1 VSGSSPI
8 RRICRPMPDQRAWR
22 SQGLPLL
29 LAVLV
34 HALALFALYDGWHP
48 DRELDNVITAQI
60 VNSTLIVMEPR
71 SKPKPAPTPAPAKP
85 VEPTKPVIAQQQ
97 PPPPAT
103 PRSRQEPQ
111 PKPSPVKTEKK
122 PDPDEI
128 RKKAEAEARR
138 KAELLKQQRLQELAT
153 QSFEDALNSEEINL
167 DTATEEG
174 DAAKS
179 YIQGIYELVV
189 QNWSRPPSAR
199 NDMKALLQVELVPTG
214 ELVAVNV
221 IESSGNEAFDRSA
234 EQAVRKARKFEVPRD
249 NALFEARFRRFNLLF
264 QPEDLF
270 R

>member
-1 VSGSSPI
+1 
-8 RRICRPMPDQRAWR
+8 MPDRASDRATDQASWR
-22 SQGLPLL
+22 SQWLPLL

-34 HALALFALYDGWHP
+34 HLFAMLALYDGWHP

-60 VNSTLIVMEPR
+60 VNSTLIVMEPK
-71 SKPKPAPTPAPAKP
+71 SKPKPAPAPKVEKP
-85 VEPTKPVIAQQQ
+85 PEPNKPVIQQQQ
-97 PPPPAT
+97 PPPAAT
-103 PRSRQEPQ
+103 PKPQ

-153 QSFEDALNSEEINL
+153 QSFEDALETEEVNL

-174 DAAKS
+174 EAAKS

-234 EQAVRKARKFEVPRD
+234 EQAVRKAQKFEVPRD
-249 NALFEARFRRFNLLF
+249 NALFEDRFRRFNLLF

>member
-1 VSGSSPI
+1 
-8 RRICRPMPDQRAWR
+8 MPDQAFDRANWR

-34 HALALFALYDGWHP
+34 HALAMFALYDGWHP

-60 VNSTLIVMEPR
+60 VNSTLIVMEPK
-71 SKPKPAPTPAPAKP
+71 SKPKPAPAPAPKIEKP
-85 VEPTKPVIAQQQ
+85 PEPPKPVIQQQQ
-97 PPPPAT
+97 PPPVAT
-103 PRSRQEPQ
+103 PKPQ

-138 KAELLKQQRLQELAT
+138 KAEQLKQQRLQELAT
-153 QSFEDALNSEEINL
+153 QSFEDALETEEVNL

-174 DAAKS
+174 EAAKS

-199 NDMKALLQVELVPTG
+199 NDMKALLEVELVPTG

-234 EQAVRKARKFEVPRD
+234 EQAVRKAQKFEVPKD
-249 NALFEARFRRFNLLF
+249 NALFESRFRRFNLLF

>member
-1 VSGSSPI
+1 
-8 RRICRPMPDQRAWR
+8 MPDQTSDRATSTTWQ
-22 SQGLPLL
+22 SQWLPLL

-34 HALALFALYDGWHP
+34 HAFALLALYDGWHP

-60 VNSTLIVMEPR
+60 VNSTLIVMEPK
-71 SKPKPAPTPAPAKP
+71 SKPKPAPAPKVDKPPEPAKP
-85 VEPTKPVIAQQQ
+85 VIQQQQ
-97 PPPPAT
+97 PPPAAT
-103 PRSRQEPQ
+103 PKPL

-153 QSFEDALNSEEINL
+153 QSFEDALQTEEVNL

-174 DAAKS
+174 EAAKS

-221 IESSGNEAFDRSA
+221 IQSSGNEAFDRSA
-234 EQAVRKARKFEVPRD
+234 EQAVRKAQKFEVPKD

>member
-1 VSGSSPI
+1 
-8 RRICRPMPDQRAWR
+8 MPDQGAWR
-22 SQGLPLL
+22 SQWLPLL

-48 DRELDNVITAQI
+48 DRQLENVITAQI
-60 VNSTLIVMEPR
+60 VNSTLIVMEPK
-71 SKPKPAPTPAPAKP
+71 SKPKPAPAPTPVKPA
-85 VEPTKPVIAQQQ
+85 EPTKPVIQQQ
-97 PPPPAT
+97 KPPPPAAT
-103 PRSRQEPQ
+103 PKAQ

-128 RKKAEAEARR
+128 RRKAEAEARS
-138 KAELLKQQRLQELAT
+138 KAELLKQQRLQELSN
-153 QSFEDALNSEEINL
+153 QSFEDALQNEEVNL
-167 DTATEEG
+167 DAATEEG
-174 DAAKS
+174 EAAKS

-234 EQAVRKARKFEVPRD
+234 EQAVRKAQKFEVPKD

>member
-1 VSGSSPI
+1 
-8 RRICRPMPDQRAWR
+8 MPDRAADQASWR
-22 SQGLPLL
+22 SQWLPLL

-34 HALALFALYDGWHP
+34 HALAMLALYDGWHP

-60 VNSTLIVMEPR
+60 VNSTLIVMEPK
-71 SKPKPAPTPAPAKP
+71 SKPKPAPAPKVEKP
-85 VEPTKPVIAQQQ
+85 PEPNKPVIQQQQ
-97 PPPPAT
+97 PPPAAT
-103 PRSRQEPQ
+103 PKPQ

-153 QSFEDALNSEEINL
+153 QSFEDALETEEVNL

-174 DAAKS
+174 EAAKS

-221 IESSGNEAFDRSA
+221 LESSGNEAFDRSA
-234 EQAVRKARKFEVPRD
+234 EQAVRKAQKFEVPRD
-249 NALFEARFRRFNLLF
+249 NALFESRFRRFNLLF

>member
-1 VSGSSPI
+1 
-8 RRICRPMPDQRAWR
+8 MPDRASDRATDQASWR
-22 SQGLPLL
+22 SQWLPLF

-34 HALALFALYDGWHP
+34 HLLAMLALYDGWHP

-60 VNSTLIVMEPR
+60 VNSTLIVMEPK
-71 SKPKPAPTPAPAKP
+71 SKPKPAPAPKVEKP
-85 VEPTKPVIAQQQ
+85 PEPNKPVIQQQQ
-97 PPPPAT
+97 PPPAAT
-103 PRSRQEPQ
+103 PKPQ

-138 KAELLKQQRLQELAT
+138 KAELFKQQRLQELAT
-153 QSFEDALNSEEINL
+153 QSFEDALETEEVNL

-174 DAAKS
+174 EAAKS

-234 EQAVRKARKFEVPRD
+234 EQAVRKAQKFEVPRD
-249 NALFEARFRRFNLLF
+249 NALFEDRFRRFNLLF

>member
-1 VSGSSPI
+1 
-8 RRICRPMPDQRAWR
+8 MPDQGVWR

-34 HALALFALYDGWHP
+34 HAFALIALYDGWHP
-48 DRELDNVITAQI
+48 DQKLENVITAQI
-60 VNSTLIVMEPR
+60 VNSTLIVMEPK

-85 VEPTKPVIAQQQ
+85 VEPTKPVIQQQQ
-97 PPPPAT
+97 PPPPAI
-103 PRSRQEPQ
+103 PKPQ

-128 RKKAEAEARR
+128 RRKAEAEARR
-138 KAELLKQQRLQELAT
+138 KAELLKQQRLQELAN
-153 QSFEDALNSEEINL
+153 QSFEDAVTSEEINL

-174 DAAKS
+174 EAAKS

-234 EQAVRKARKFEVPRD
+234 EQAVRKARKFEVPRE

>member
-1 VSGSSPI
+1 
-8 RRICRPMPDQRAWR
+8 MPDQVSDQATSDQSNWR
-22 SQGLPLL
+22 SQWLPLL

-34 HALALFALYDGWHP
+34 HALALLALYDGWHP

-60 VNSTLIVMEPR
+60 VNSTLIVMEPK
-71 SKPKPAPTPAPAKP
+71 SKPKPAPTPKVEKP
-85 VEPTKPVIAQQQ
+85 PEPVKPVIQQQQ
-97 PPPPAT
+97 PPPPVAT
-103 PRSRQEPQ
+103 PKPQ

-128 RKKAEAEARR
+128 RKKSEAEARR
-138 KAELLKQQRLQELAT
+138 KAELLKQQRLQELAN
-153 QSFEDALNSEEINL
+153 QSFEDALETEEINL

-174 DAAKS
+174 EAAKS

-234 EQAVRKARKFEVPRD
+234 EQAVRKAQKFEVPRD
-249 NALFEARFRRFNLLF
+249 NALFESRFRRFNLLF